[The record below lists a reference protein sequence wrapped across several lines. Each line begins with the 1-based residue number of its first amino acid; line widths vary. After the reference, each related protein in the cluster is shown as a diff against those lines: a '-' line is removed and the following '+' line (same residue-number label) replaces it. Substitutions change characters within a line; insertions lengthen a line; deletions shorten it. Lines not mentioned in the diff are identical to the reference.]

1 MFTRGTPASLFSG
14 PLMLA
19 CNTNGNTQFYA
30 MTKGEDAV
38 GYKATGPTLPE
49 VGTVAWSRST
59 FALAVDSTVY
69 LYASDPVTLLCSHTF
84 PSSDFK
90 ATFLGKTLFVTCG
103 ERMYGMSS
111 LGSGECDVVLVK
123 DLGYEGG
130 EVVGLKGRE
139 LTVWNPLLE
148 ATDVVDLDWDGH
160 WRLRS
165 LMLRAEGFE
174 EKANDV
180 EQQEGK
186 R

>member
-1 MFTRGTPASLFSG
+1 M
-14 PLMLA
+14 MA
-19 CNTNGNTQFYA
+19 CNTNGNSQFYA
-30 MTKGEDAV
+30 MTKGEDAA

-49 VGTVAWSRST
+49 VGTVAWSRTT

-69 LYASDPVTLLCSHTF
+69 LYASDQVTLLCSHTF
-84 PSSDFK
+84 PCGDFR

-123 DLGYEGG
+123 DLGYEGA
-130 EVVGLKGRE
+130 EVGGLKGTE

-148 ATDVVDLDWDGH
+148 ATEVIDLEGLGAWM
-160 WRLRS
+160 LRS

-174 EKANDV
+174 EKANEV
-180 EQQEGK
+180 ERREG
-186 R
+186 RS